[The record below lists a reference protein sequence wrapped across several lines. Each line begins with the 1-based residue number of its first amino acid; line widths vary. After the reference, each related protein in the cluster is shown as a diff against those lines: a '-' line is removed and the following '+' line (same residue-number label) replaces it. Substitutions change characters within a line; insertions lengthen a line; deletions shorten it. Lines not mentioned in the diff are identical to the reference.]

1 MATAK
6 KLGEVCWLHPE
17 SKGEG
22 PTPRSGHSI
31 SCIDGKAIVFGGC
44 GVSADGLSQ
53 EIYNDTWELH
63 IGEGDSPSWH
73 LADAMGDLPN
83 PRWRHT
89 ATVLPDSGGILLF
102 GGLCK
107 GQRFNDTF
115 VYSMSQKEWNIKEC
129 GGAAPHPRSHHTA
142 NMVEL
147 PGGDEDDPDA
157 LKHKVAVV
165 GGYGGP
171 GTTRDFFMDVH
182 LLQACD
188 LPRSPPALPMCACI

>member
-102 GGLCK
+102 ENLQERCIEIGFKGRFKGRFAAGG
-107 GQRFNDTF
+107 
-115 VYSMSQKEWNIKEC
+115 SAE
-129 GGAAPHPRSHHTA
+129 RSC
-142 NMVEL
+142 V
-147 PGGDEDDPDA
+147 
-157 LKHKVAVV
+157 
-165 GGYGGP
+165 
-171 GTTRDFFMDVH
+171 R
-182 LLQACD
+182 
-188 LPRSPPALPMCACI
+188 